1 MNVLYIRTS
10 TSEQTPELQ
19 LANINSICSSTDFIV
34 YKEQDSAWA
43 ENVKR
48 PEFEKILDLIK
59 KGKVNNIYVFDLDRI
74 YRNRKKLTGF
84 FLLCKTFGT
93 QIHSY
98 NQQWLENINTI
109 PAPFN
114 EIVQD
119 LMVSLMGW
127 LSEEESSKKSSRVK
141 MAVVRNAKGTFSHKG
156 NKWGRKGFPKQTI
169 TRVLEMHE
177 LGKSIRTI
185 CNEIVVYDAK
195 NGNEK
200 KMSKSAVHKI
210 IVENTREK
218 ERINDCPQIN

>member
-1 MNVLYIRTS
+1 MNVFYIRTS

-19 LANINSICSSTDFIV
+19 LSNIRSICESSDVTIF
-34 YKEQDSAWA
+34 KEQDSAWA

-48 PEFEKILDLIK
+48 PEFEQIIQLIK
-59 KGKVNNIYVFDLDRI
+59 YGKVKHLYVFDLDRI
-74 YRNRKKLTGF
+74 YRNRKKLTSF
-84 FLLCKTFGT
+84 FVLCKTFGT

-98 NQQWLENINTI
+98 NQQWLENINAI
-109 PAPFN
+109 PPPFN

-127 LSEEESSKKSSRVK
+127 LSEEESTKKSSRVK

-169 TRVLEMHE
+169 NRVLELHQ

-185 CNEIVVYDAK
+185 CKEVVVYDSK
-195 NGNEK
+195 HGNEK
-200 KMSKSAVHKI
+200 EISKSAVHKI
-210 IVENTREK
+210 IVENTRQK
-218 ERINDCPQIN
+218 ARLIDRPQIN